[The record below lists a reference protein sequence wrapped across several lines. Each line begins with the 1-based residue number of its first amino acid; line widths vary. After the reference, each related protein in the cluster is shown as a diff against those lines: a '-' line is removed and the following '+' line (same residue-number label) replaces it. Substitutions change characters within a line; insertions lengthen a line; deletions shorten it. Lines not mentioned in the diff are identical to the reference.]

1 MGCAGTVTS
10 RRAQCFLL
18 LSSLVAVCNLGNLLI
33 LEMGEWRGFLDP
45 QDRQF
50 IKEKGLDALMYSAY
64 LCTTTCTV
72 IAMITSFLAF
82 QHAFFYKKLL
92 SRKETISVMK
102 QRGSMGNSSLPNGNI
117 LHHHHFFDHRAEH
130 ELEQDDNDSVLRQGQ
145 QPQVCNFPPYFSL
158 VVWRLLLCTIVLRTS
173 LSGTMTN
180 WI

>member
-50 IKEKGLDALMYSAY
+50 IKAKGLDALMYSAY

-82 QHAFFYKKLL
+82 QHAFFYFL
-92 SRKETISVMK
+92 
-102 QRGSMGNSSLPNGNI
+102 
-117 LHHHHFFDHRAEH
+117 
-130 ELEQDDNDSVLRQGQ
+130 
-145 QPQVCNFPPYFSL
+145 
-158 VVWRLLLCTIVLRTS
+158 IVLFCLGKER
-173 LSGTMTN
+173 
-180 WI
+180 